1 MPNKD
6 PIPYLKHIRD
16 ECLFLVSVKNKV
28 NAFEDF
34 LADETLER
42 ATIRSI
48 EVIGEA
54 SKQIPADF
62 KYKWQN
68 VDWRAIAGMRD
79 RLIHDYMGV
88 DYRIVWDVIQNK
100 IPELATTVEQIIQ
113 NES

>member
-1 MPNKD
+1 MPKD

-16 ECLFLVSVKNKV
+16 ECLFLVSVKNKL
-28 NAFEDF
+28 NDFEDF
-34 LADETLER
+34 LADETLKR

-54 SKQIPADF
+54 SKQIPGDF

-68 VDWRAIAGMRD
+68 VDWRSIAGMRD

-88 DYRIVWDVIQNK
+88 DYSIVWDVVQKK
-100 IPELATTVEQIIQ
+100 IPELATNVEQILQ
-113 NES
+113 NGN